1 MHKYKEKAFTA
12 ITYTASLFT
21 IMVLFALI
29 YGLFREG
36 LPLFN
41 KVSLTEFIFGI
52 GWYPTNAEP
61 EFGAWTFIIGSFC
74 VTIGALII
82 GIPLG
87 LGSAIFISEIAG
99 KSFKRNS

>member
-41 KVSLTEFIFGI
+41 KVSLTEFILAVAGI
-52 GWYPTNAEP
+52 QRMQN
-61 EFGAWTFIIGSFC
+61 
-74 VTIGALII
+74 
-82 GIPLG
+82 
-87 LGSAIFISEIAG
+87 
-99 KSFKRNS
+99 RNSVPGLLLSVLFVLPLEL